1 MRSNS
6 NRMFSMF
13 RRADGAQFLAFLST
27 TAATPTKDQ
36 MPYRQLIVKSSGI
49 VGLGDVVTSPAG
61 RKILL
66 LETPSDNEWG
76 ECYRAAFV
84 SREHSW
90 TRRVV
95 VTDPVS
101 KVKRD
106 NGTQDMGT
114 ICVYIEHPQISKFEG
129 ESDTKYK
136 FVTGED
142 VQPGDKVDGKIVK
155 RIWDSMGA
163 RGVEIE

>member
-6 NRMFSMF
+6 NRMFTMF
-13 RRADGAQFLAFLST
+13 RRKDGAQFLAFLTT
-27 TAATPTKDQ
+27 TASTPTKDQ
-36 MPYRQLIVKSSGI
+36 MPYRQLIVKSPGI
-49 VGLGDVVTSPAG
+49 VKLGDVVASPAG

-66 LETPSDNEWG
+66 LETPNDNEWG
-76 ECYRAAFV
+76 ESFRAAFV

-95 VTDPVS
+95 ETDPVS
-101 KVKRD
+101 RVKRD
-106 NGTQDMGT
+106 VGLQDMGPLP
-114 ICVYIEHPQISKFEG
+114 VYIEHPQVSKFEG

-136 FVTGED
+136 FLTGED
-142 VQPGDKVDGKIVK
+142 VQPGDYVAGKIVK
-155 RIWDSMGA
+155 RVWDSMGV